1 MATDAWWLYR
11 LMAISTRR
19 PHGLMAMCA
28 RHLNGLMAINAW
40 QLNGLMAMGAWAL
53 YGLGCYW
60 CSQAIWPETL
70 KQLWPCAPRDAIYTI
85 LLGS

>member
-1 MATDAWWLYR
+1 MAISARYLNGLMATDAWWLYH

-19 PHGLMAMCA
+19 PH
-28 RHLNGLMAINAW
+28 GLMAINAW